1 MKYVIVT
8 GALGG
13 MGKATTLKLLENGYY
28 VIGLDKCVNEEIK
41 HNNLSLI
48 ACDVTNEENIK
59 NAYDSKIKKADSEI
73 ENFVDSFRK

>member
-41 HNNLSLI
+41 HNN
-48 ACDVTNEENIK
+48 
-59 NAYDSKIKKADSEI
+59 
-73 ENFVDSFRK
+73 FR